1 MKGCS
6 DIDGDFM
13 PDEYDDD
20 ADGDGIRNEM
30 ERAASSGTILYDP
43 YNAASTPLDS
53 DKDTL
58 PDVLDDDNDNDGW
71 PDDVELDRGSDA
83 YDASSTPFNM
93 YMNMD
98 TGFFYRGGL
107 SGNSFSS
114 EYDPESF
121 EISLSALS
129 EIVFEELV
137 IPFLLVP
144 IYFAIFFARRGEYK
158 KCLKTIED
166 ARTASE
172 LVEIE
177 VTINTMV
184 KEKKINLEQKFSLFN
199 EHWTPKIIA
208 ELNDYQIK
216 IVKVE
221 GDFVWHDHSDTDE
234 FFFVIEGTLFIEFES
249 ETMELNAG
257 ELYVVPKGVQHRPFA
272 HGECKVMLIEPRGV
286 VNTGEASSDLT
297 ASNDVWI

>member
-1 MKGCS
+1 M
-6 DIDGDFM
+6 
-13 PDEYDDD
+13 
-20 ADGDGIRNEM
+20 
-30 ERAASSGTILYDP
+30 
-43 YNAASTPLDS
+43 
-53 DKDTL
+53 
-58 PDVLDDDNDNDGW
+58 
-71 PDDVELDRGSDA
+71 
-83 YDASSTPFNM
+83 
-93 YMNMD
+93 
-98 TGFFYRGGL
+98 
-107 SGNSFSS
+107 
-114 EYDPESF
+114 
-121 EISLSALS
+121 
-129 EIVFEELV
+129 
-137 IPFLLVP
+137 
-144 IYFAIFFARRGEYK
+144 
-158 KCLKTIED
+158 
-166 ARTASE
+166 
-172 LVEIE
+172 
-177 VTINTMV
+177 
-184 KEKKINLEQKFSLFN
+184 KKINLEQKFSLFN